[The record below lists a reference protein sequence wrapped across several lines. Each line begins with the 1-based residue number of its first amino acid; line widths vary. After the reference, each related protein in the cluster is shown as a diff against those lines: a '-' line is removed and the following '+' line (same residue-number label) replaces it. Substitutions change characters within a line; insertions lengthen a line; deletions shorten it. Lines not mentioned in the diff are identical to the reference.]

1 MAEKLGMTKLFLGIA
16 LVLHIVWFLIFY
28 LAPVK
33 ILEALALPE
42 TQGLFLRLFGIF
54 PLSWAVLIFFA
65 LKDVVKNRAIID
77 SGVISAALLIIA
89 FLVYHFTVQAVK
101 SWFFWLSIVVLFVL
115 YLLIF
120 AFRPKPKA
128 A

>member
-1 MAEKLGMTKLFLGIA
+1 MAEKLGMTKLLLGVAI
-16 LVLHIVWFLIFY
+16 VLHIVWFLIFY

-65 LKDVVKNRAIID
+65 LKDVVKNVAIID

-89 FLVYHFTVQAVK
+89 FLVYHFAVQGVK

-120 AFRPKPKA
+120 AFRPKSKA